1 MSSPLDFELGVL
13 DSAVSLL
20 HITVVLNDCGNFNG
34 RARYFHVAL
43 VGVGASGIVEDR
55 LAACGVVG
63 RLVGALLGL
72 KGHNR
77 LRSALGERFCA
88 HASAQVHDWRSLISC
103 VQFSER
109 QDLSGGPEALSL
121 VVSTVGHVLLD
132 WGLSPGEILGL
143 TQGGVHRYF
152 VILNTV

>member
-1 MSSPLDFELGVL
+1 MCRFESCVRHIRGSADSGSGDGGVRCQDL
-13 DSAVSLL
+13 SL
-20 HITVVLNDCGNFNG
+20 
-34 RARYFHVAL
+34 ARFKAMRRQAKQDQLLQH
-43 VGVGASGIVEDR
+43 
-55 LAACGVVG
+55 
-63 RLVGALLGL
+63 VGALLGL

-77 LRSALGERFCA
+77 LRSAHGERFCA

-121 VVSTVGHVLLD
+121 VVSTVGHVLLG

-152 VILNTV
+152 VMNFTD